1 MSKYLSVCLSI
12 CLLQTQD
19 WQNRRAKIFGVRM
32 NRQIY
37 ANLYYIYDGINCVL
51 MIYCALN
58 NNTFKL
64 FLRVHI
70 EFKVVID

>member
-1 MSKYLSVCLSI
+1 MKDFLFGIQMSI
-12 CLLQTQD
+12 CAPRICSVL
-19 WQNRRAKIFGVRM
+19 KYGGG
-32 NRQIY
+32 
-37 ANLYYIYDGINCVL
+37 GINICVL

-70 EFKVVID
+70 EFKVVIRLTISFASL